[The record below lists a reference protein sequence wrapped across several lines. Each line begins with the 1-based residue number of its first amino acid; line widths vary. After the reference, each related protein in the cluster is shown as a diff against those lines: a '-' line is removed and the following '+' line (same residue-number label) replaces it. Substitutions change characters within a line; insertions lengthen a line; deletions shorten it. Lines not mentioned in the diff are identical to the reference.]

1 MSIGTIT
8 KPPDDGGGFAAGPQP
23 RLRITYT
30 YTPQE
35 GETEAQTA
43 RALRHLDRVTDA
55 LIEHY
60 D

>member
-23 RLRITYT
+23 RLRITRT
-30 YTPQE
+30 YIPAE
-35 GETEAQTA
+35 GETPAQTE
-43 RALRHLDRVTDA
+43 RNLRHIDRMIDA